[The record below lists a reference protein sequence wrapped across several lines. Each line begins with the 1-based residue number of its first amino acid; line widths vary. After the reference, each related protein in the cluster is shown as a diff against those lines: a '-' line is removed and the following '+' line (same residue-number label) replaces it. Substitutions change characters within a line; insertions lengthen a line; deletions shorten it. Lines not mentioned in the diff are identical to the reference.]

1 MKDMCVWGK
10 GKDGGGEREGENFKR
25 FKNRIKFDECLDV
38 GRRDS
43 GKKLDLF

>member
-1 MKDMCVWGK
+1 ME
-10 GKDGGGEREGENFKR
+10 GERGRERILR

-43 GKKLDLF
+43 GKKLDLL